1 MAVALIRRNESYLK
15 SIQNSCFRAFETSI
29 HSLLALLM
37 GIELACRGLR
47 EILNENWRVSY
58 GIIDDDDDD
67 DDAN

>member
-1 MAVALIRRNESYLK
+1 
-15 SIQNSCFRAFETSI
+15 
-29 HSLLALLM
+29 M
-37 GIELACRGLR
+37 GIELTCRGLR